1 MLIIV
6 DFAIIKG
13 GNIYC
18 FSFLYN
24 KTEENNSHPVLL
36 KYYVYTLSNISE
48 SASAGFL
55 NCYLSC

>member
-24 KTEENNSHPVLL
+24 NTGGELFSSRI
-36 KYYVYTLSNISE
+36 Y
-48 SASAGFL
+48 
-55 NCYLSC
+55 